1 MISVIIPAYNA
12 ADFIGE
18 TLDSILNQ
26 TVQQFEIIVVDDG
39 STDNTV
45 EVVRGYAARDPRI
58 TLIQNNHGGACK
70 ARNTAIAAAK
80 YPWVAAMDADDVARR
95 DRFEVQL
102 KAAEAHPEVVV
113 WGSYLSQI
121 NTDGKTIGMIRVG
134 PTTVEQF
141 NSVDRTK
148 QAIIVTNSSA
158 MFKRDIAL
166 QAGCYDERL
175 VAAQDTEFWDR
186 MANYGPVVVIPEP
199 LVSYRLH
206 GQSIS
211 AKKFFK
217 QRMLHDYVVA
227 RNKASA
233 EGTTLTMEQFIHDYN
248 NKPPLERFQRSM
260 HNQGRFYYRNAGVQ
274 LSQKKYPQAVLSLA
288 VSAVLSPQFWIKRV
302 FNRFF
307 PQQHI

>member
-18 TLDSILNQ
+18 TLDSILRQ
-26 TVQQFEIIVVDDG
+26 TYQQFEVIVVDDG

-45 EVVRGYAARDPRI
+45 EIVKQYAAKDDRI
-58 TLIQNNHGGACK
+58 RLIQNDHGGACK

-80 YPWVAAMDADDVARR
+80 YPWVAAMDADDVMRA
-95 DRFEVQL
+95 DRFEKQI
-102 KAAEAHPEVVV
+102 KAAEQNPEVVV
-113 WGSYLSQI
+113 WGSYLTQI
-121 NTDGKTIGMIRVG
+121 NIKGEPIGTIRVG
-134 PTTVEQF
+134 PTSVEEF
-141 NSVDRTK
+141 NAVDRT
-148 QAIIVTNSSA
+148 QHAIVVTNSSA
-158 MFKRDIAL
+158 MFKRDVAL

-217 QRMLHDYVVA
+217 QRMLHDYVIA
-227 RNKASA
+227 RNKAKA
-233 EGTTLTMEQFIHDYN
+233 RGETITMEQYIADYN
-248 NKPPLERFQRSM
+248 NKPPLVRFQRSM
-260 HNQGRFYYRNAGVQ
+260 HNQGRFYYRNAGVM
-274 LSQKKYPQAVLSLA
+274 LAQKKYPQAALSLA
-288 VSAVLSPQFWIKRV
+288 VSAVLSPQFWLRRV
-302 FNRFF
+302 VNRFV
-307 PQQHI
+307 PQKHI